1 MSAAEDS
8 PRPKTAAAR
17 VTKNGSWDRG
27 EAPMKVV
34 NRARPVSSP
43 EPRDESGFPA
53 VDLAT
58 VGKYA
63 TLAGSKLSSMAGS
76 SSQESASSKALGA
89 TGEGLRNAGVGAGI
103 GASIGS
109 VIPGIGTVIGG
120 AIGAVGGAIVGVI
133 HYLFGSS
140 KTAAPELQPYKRAM
154 LKQGMEIYKTRH
166 LPGAF
171 QDAILCIYNPASYE
185 HLRAQGRLPSQIEAE
200 LLKKRAYA
208 AHARTIEQSHGVRLR
223 RQLLHL
229 PPDFRILVGV
239 GAITGHSHDLNVAV
253 CRALADRAGSVSPA
267 VAASPAPPA
276 TPEPLE
282 PGAPYNLAPQ
292 GGDPQSPDDP
302 RPALPDTANEAGD
315 AQVSPVRRGSPVIM
329 RSVVD
334 VFDAGDAVFA
344 WRPINVSFKRHPH
357 DASAQTLLGTF
368 WVFVDALK
376 DLATGLRWPCSAAE
390 TQIIAD
396 RILVAP
402 GHLPQWWDSFRGEEL
417 PSLMMTTRLMCA
429 RWLNARDA
437 HQIIA
442 PHPDSTSDLLI
453 AGSTRMNRAIDAD
466 LVSFK
471 KPDSSPWVADP
482 GKIWALHRRLFDGT
496 AETVN
501 YGWHVDPVLTAVPGH
516 LSPNAAIPG
525 VSLLQSAGGMHN
537 VDHIDY
543 SQILLLVAPW
553 CMVAPLGQD
562 RMVPMRTAD
571 VYQSR
576 ELAGLVTDDAL
587 PLAQVRQPFDPNHL
601 YAARQGFW
609 ADQERIYEDKRQRGL
624 GIYDVLPRGDTGG
637 GRTRIYQPTDISL
650 APPRTNGAQI
660 LTNAPSP
667 RDLSASDQW
676 SKR

>member
-1 MSAAEDS
+1 
-8 PRPKTAAAR
+8 
-17 VTKNGSWDRG
+17 
-27 EAPMKVV
+27 MKVV
-34 NRARPVSSP
+34 NGQDAGGSP
-43 EPRDESGFPA
+43 EPRTESGFPA
-53 VDLAT
+53 IDPAT

-63 TLAGSKLSSMAGS
+63 TLAGTKLSSMGAS
-76 SSQESASSKALGA
+76 SRRESASSKALGA

-120 AIGAVGGAIVGVI
+120 AIGAIGGAIVGVI
-133 HYLFGSS
+133 HFLFGGP
-140 KTAAPELQPYKRAM
+140 KHAAPKLQPYKRAM

-171 QDAILCIYNPASYE
+171 QDAILCVYNPTAYE
-185 HLRAQGRLPSQIEAE
+185 HLRAHGRLPSQIEAE

-208 AHARTIEQSHGVRLR
+208 AHAWTIERSHGVRLR
-223 RQLLHL
+223 RQLIHL
-229 PPDFRILVGV
+229 PPDFRILVGM
-239 GAITGHSHDLNVAV
+239 GAITGHSSDLNIAV
-253 CRALADRAGSVSPA
+253 HRALADRAGSLSPA
-267 VAASPAPPA
+267 VPVPTVAASAPPELPA
-276 TPEPLE
+276 ALATPETPEPLE
-282 PGAPYNLAPQ
+282 RGAPYNLAPQ
-292 GGDPQSPDDP
+292 GGDAKSPDEP
-302 RPALPDTANEAGD
+302 PSAAPVEKDTGNEAGA
-315 AQVSPVRRGSPVIM
+315 AQISPVGLDSHLFM
-329 RSVVD
+329 RSVVN

-357 DASAQTLLGTF
+357 DTSAQTLIGTF

-376 DLATGLRWPCSAAE
+376 DANTGLRWPCSAAE

-429 RWLNARDA
+429 RWLNAKDA

-466 LVSFK
+466 LVRFP

-516 LSPNAAIPG
+516 LSSNAAIPG
-525 VSLLQSAGGMHN
+525 VSLLQSAGGTHN

-562 RMVPMRTAD
+562 RMVPMRTAE

-587 PLAQVRQPFDPNHL
+587 PLAQVRQPFDSNRL

-609 ADQERIYEDKRQRGL
+609 AEQVKIYDDKRQRGL
-624 GIYDVLPRGDTGG
+624 GIYDVLPRSDSGG

>member
-1 MSAAEDS
+1 
-8 PRPKTAAAR
+8 
-17 VTKNGSWDRG
+17 
-27 EAPMKVV
+27 MKRV
-34 NRARPVSSP
+34 NRARPGSSP
-43 EPRDESGFPA
+43 EQSDESGLPA
-53 VDLAT
+53 VDRAT
-58 VGKYA
+58 VEKYA
-63 TLAGSKLSSMAGS
+63 ALAGSKLGSMAGS

-133 HYLFGSS
+133 HYLFGSA

-171 QDAILCIYNPASYE
+171 QDAILCVYNPTAYE
-185 HLRAQGRLPSQIEAE
+185 QLRSQGRLPSQIEAE

-239 GAITGHSHDLNVAV
+239 GAITGHSSDLNVAV
-253 CRALADRAGSVSPA
+253 CRALADRAGSPNPA
-267 VAASPAPPA
+267 VPVPTAASPAPPA
-276 TPEPLE
+276 TPDPVE
-282 PGAPYNLAPQ
+282 PGAPYNLASQ
-292 GGDPQSPDDP
+292 GGDPQSPDEP
-302 RPALPDTANEAGD
+302 RPLVPVEKDTGNEAGD
-315 AQVSPVRRGSPVIM
+315 AQVSPAALVSPVIM

-357 DASAQTLLGTF
+357 DTSAQTLLGTF
-368 WVFVDALK
+368 WVFTDALK

-429 RWLNARDA
+429 RWLNAKDA

-466 LVSFK
+466 LVRLPK
-471 KPDSSPWVADP
+471 VDPWPWVADP

-543 SQILLLVAPW
+543 SQLLLLVAPW

-562 RMVPMRTAD
+562 RMVPMRTAE

-587 PLAQVRQPFDPNHL
+587 PLAQVRQPFDSSHL

-609 ADQERIYEDKRQRGL
+609 AEQERIYDDKRQRGL
-624 GIYDVLPRGDTGG
+624 GIYDVLPREGG
-637 GRTRIYQPTDISL
+637 GRARIYPPTDNSL
-650 APPRTNGAQI
+650 APTRTNGAQI

-667 RDLSASDQW
+667 RDLSASAEW